1 MKAAAFDYVKSATL
15 SEALEALG
23 AGGTGA
29 KPISGSQSLGPMLN
43 LRLAR
48 PSRVVDVSRL
58 TEMRG
63 VSETRDGIRVGAAV
77 THAEIED
84 GRHELLRHAYLQYV
98 ASGIAYRAVRNRGTV
113 GGSLAHADPAAD
125 WPLALAAL
133 DARLELAR
141 AGSSRVVRV
150 AEFMLGAFTTLLE
163 EGEIITAVLL
173 PKLGGSLHWGYYKLC
188 RKTGEFAHASA
199 AAAFDARTGLAKI
212 VLGALDGPPAAL
224 DALAQAVAHGG
235 AAAVTQEAIRSAVA
249 DAMPDADGIGRAM
262 HTAALERCLAQVFGN
277 QQFWNG
283 TRPCQPLN

>member
-15 SEALEALG
+15 PEALEALE

-58 TEMRG
+58 AEMRG

-77 THAEIED
+77 THAEVED
-84 GRHELLRHAYLQYV
+84 GKHELLRHAYLRYV
-98 ASGIAYRAVRNRGTV
+98 ASGIAYRAVRNRGTL

-141 AGSSRVVRV
+141 AGASRVVRV
-150 AEFMLGAFTTLLE
+150 GEFMLGAFTTRLE
-163 EGEIITAVLL
+163 EGEIIAAVLL
-173 PKLGGSLHWGYYKLC
+173 PRLGDTLRWGYYKLC

-224 DALAQAVAHGG
+224 DALAQAIAQGG
-235 AAAVTQEAIRSAVA
+235 AAAATQDAIQSAVA
-249 DAMPDADGIGRAM
+249 GAMPDADGIDRAM
-262 HTAALERCLAQVFGN
+262 HAAALERCLAQVFGN
-277 QQFWNG
+277 
-283 TRPCQPLN
+283 